1 MAIAV
6 EVTEKL
12 SAYVVAQD
20 PDVLEFF
27 ISELT
32 DGGYEV
38 ITNRTPK
45 RERVDIIV
53 ADDGVDIPQLESPTP
68 TIIFKTCDFDDER
81 RYFGLTETVGA
92 VALPEIIE
100 IVSSFVSKVRSG
112 ELTSQT
118 KH

>member
-45 RERVDIIV
+45 RVDIIV

-68 TIIFKTCDFDDER
+68 TLIFKTCDFDDER
-81 RYFGLTETVGA
+81 RYSGLTETVGA